1 MVIGKYASLSR
12 LLVLFLM
19 LLSPFLTFAKMQG
32 DVDNL
37 LLEAFKSNNAKAIA
51 ELVGQNVSL
60 AIKNDSGFYSKFQ
73 AEVIL
78 ADFFRSN
85 KTTQV
90 KQVQRTNRSNNNFY
104 IVYQVKSTNA
114 SYRVFAKFN
123 QQNGVPTILE
133 LRIE

>member
-1 MVIGKYASLSR
+1 MVIEKSASLSR
-12 LLVLFLM
+12 VLIIFII

-32 DVDNL
+32 DIDNL
-37 LLEAFKSNNAKAIA
+37 LLEAFKSNNSKAIA
-51 ELVGQNVSL
+51 DFFGQNISL
-60 AIKNDSGFYSKFQ
+60 SIKNDSGYYSKFQ

-78 ADFFRSN
+78 ADYFRSN
-85 KTTQV
+85 KTTEI

-104 IVYQVKSTNA
+104 IVYQLKSPNGT
-114 SYRVFAKFN
+114 YRVFAKFN

>member
-1 MVIGKYASLSR
+1 MVIEKFASQSR
-12 LLVLFLM
+12 LLIMFLI

-32 DVDNL
+32 DVDNM
-37 LLEAFKSNNAKAIA
+37 LLEAFKANNAKAIA
-51 ELVGQNVSL
+51 DLFGQNVSL
-60 AIKNDSGFYSKFQ
+60 SIKNDSGYYSKFQ

-78 ADFFRSN
+78 ADYFRSN
-85 KTTQV
+85 KTTEI

-104 IVYQVKSTNA
+104 IVYQLKSPNA
-114 SYRVFAKFN
+114 TYRVFAKFN